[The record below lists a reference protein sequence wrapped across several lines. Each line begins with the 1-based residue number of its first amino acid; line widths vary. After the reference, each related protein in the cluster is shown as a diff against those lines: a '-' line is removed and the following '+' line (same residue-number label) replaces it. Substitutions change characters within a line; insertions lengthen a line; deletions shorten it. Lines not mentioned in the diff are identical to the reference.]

1 MSTSKRLV
9 SLLMVLVLMLGILAV
24 PALAANAPDEGIV
37 LVVAAQQL
45 PL

>member
-1 MSTSKRLV
+1 MKAKRLV
-9 SLLMVLVLMLGILAV
+9 ALLMALVLMLGILAV
-24 PALAANAPDEGIV
+24 PALAANV